1 MGWQTFAKVVEHE
14 VNSIPLG
21 FLEHKEDVAPLLR
34 ILTQNFL
41 KLNAANNRSPKDLF
55 SLPHGGSDLTSRLEE
70 AHRLFFRMWNEDYVP
85 LIAQRQKW
93 HHETE
98 DLAPRDIVYFKLR
111 DSPISSK
118 WLIGKV
124 EDIVRSKDGKV
135 RRVIIGYKY
144 DTEQGER
151 TFRVVERP
159 VRECVKLL
167 NIEDTT
173 LFEDIEA
180 VREASKD
187 ILGLHVNWH
196 SRHDMNHSLTTF
208 ACNAICGETFYESCS
223 TDIGYEILS
232 LANSASSGDVDYDCD
247 EKKLD
252 TKDDGDIYFDTMI
265 NDENDDKFNDYDYD
279 ICLL

>member
-1 MGWQTFAKVVEHE
+1 M
-14 VNSIPLG
+14 
-21 FLEHKEDVAPLLR
+21 
-34 ILTQNFL
+34 
-41 KLNAANNRSPKDLF
+41 
-55 SLPHGGSDLTSRLEE
+55 
-70 AHRLFFRMWNEDYVP
+70 P

-93 HHETE
+93 HHESE

-111 DSPISSK
+111 DSAISSK

-151 TFRVVERP
+151 IFKVVERP
-159 VRECVKLL
+159 VRECVKLF

-173 LFEDIEA
+173 LFQDIEA
-180 VREASKD
+180 VREMSKN
-187 ILGLHVNWH
+187 ILGLHVNWN
-196 SRHDMNHSLTTF
+196 SRHNMHQPLTTF
-208 ACNAICGETFYESCS
+208 ACNALSRQTVYESCS

-232 LANSASSGDVDYDCD
+232 LANAASSGDMDYDCD

-252 TKDDGDIYFDTMI
+252 ATDDNDIFFNTMI
-265 NDENDDKFNDYDYD
+265 DDENYDKGDYDYD